1 MRVTANKAL
10 LYAII
15 RQQVGLSSF
24 SESVAG
30 KVNKI
35 LLETEADIRA
45 AIEKHLVNYSGR
57 FTPTIVARLKKIE
70 KTIASIRAK
79 KWSEAFWVV
88 REELLSVSKAE
99 ADFLAKSY
107 TTAAP
112 VIVDFV
118 VPSAELLRTIALSK
132 PFRGRILKQ
141 WFDDVSAADIRRITS
156 QIKIGILQGEPTPRI
171 VSRVLGTQILNNPSR
186 IGRHASLRI
195 YRCRA

>member
-118 VPSAELLRTIALSK
+118 VPSAERLCTSLAGLLGL
-132 PFRGRILKQ
+132 L
-141 WFDDVSAADIRRITS
+141 
-156 QIKIGILQGEPTPRI
+156 
-171 VSRVLGTQILNNPSR
+171 
-186 IGRHASLRI
+186 
-195 YRCRA
+195 C